1 MFTIELGKI
10 QKIACYIRYQYHNA
24 HCEKHDL
31 GFSWWWRFKSWS
43 SGLHHVMMQYDTS
56 ISEGNA
62 ASLKMEAALP
72 SKTFVSYHSTT
83 QCHKPEDHS
92 MNSVW

>member
-1 MFTIELGKI
+1 
-10 QKIACYIRYQYHNA
+10 
-24 HCEKHDL
+24 
-31 GFSWWWRFKSWS
+31 
-43 SGLHHVMMQYDTS
+43 MMQYDTS

-92 MNSVW
+92 MNSVWEKQ